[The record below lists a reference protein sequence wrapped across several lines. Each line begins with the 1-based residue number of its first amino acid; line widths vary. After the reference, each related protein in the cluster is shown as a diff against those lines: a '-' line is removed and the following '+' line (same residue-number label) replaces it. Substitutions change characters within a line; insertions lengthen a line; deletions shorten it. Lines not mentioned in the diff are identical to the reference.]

1 VGESAGNPSD
11 DENPR
16 SILAQGSGMK
26 KDRGLLARVPPMGCE
41 IVERVE
47 TDPTWEIG
55 VQCVREGIGG
65 RAAVQWGGERG
76 EGAVRNEESVEG
88 LEWVGCGASR
98 PNYGR
103 WSVRE
108 RGFGREMG

>member
-1 VGESAGNPSD
+1 M
-11 DENPR
+11 R
-16 SILAQGSGMK
+16 
-26 KDRGLLARVPPMGCE
+26 CE

-47 TDPTWEIG
+47 TDPTREIG
-55 VQCVREGIGG
+55 VQCVRERIGG
-65 RAAVQWGGERG
+65 GAAVQWGGERG
-76 EGAVRNEESVEG
+76 EGAARSEESVEG

-98 PNYGR
+98 PNCGQ